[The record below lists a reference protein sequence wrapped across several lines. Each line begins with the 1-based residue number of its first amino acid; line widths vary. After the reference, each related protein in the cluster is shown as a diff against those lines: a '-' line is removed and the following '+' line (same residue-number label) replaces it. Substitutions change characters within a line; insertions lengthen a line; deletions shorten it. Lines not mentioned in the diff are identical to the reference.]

1 MSELLKQI
9 VSADPTGLLGQAVQ
23 FIQSH
28 FGTLGLFA
36 FIVLSLSILALIV
49 AKLLKI
55 AFDVLRYVIVPSV
68 VVAFIATF
76 FLPYSFVNILPV
88 PVGLFSVVL
97 IIKG

>member
-1 MSELLKQI
+1 MSELLKLI
-9 VSADPTGLLGQAVQ
+9 ASVDPTGLLGPAVQ

-28 FGTLGLFA
+28 FGTPGLFA
-36 FIVLSLSILALIV
+36 AMILSLSILALIV

-55 AFDVLRYVIVPSV
+55 AFNVLRYVIVPSV
-68 VVAFIATF
+68 VVAFIAAF